1 MTANYPRAASPV
13 ELLFVEGDSPAE
25 IAEFAGALFG
35 HATEG
40 LEALSNQLAN
50 RHSLESPRDADLLSM
65 AESVTALAARAV
77 RIAEMASL
85 EAYKRLEEELRAAR
99 AEGAPAS

>member
-1 MTANYPRAASPV
+1 MTYVHPRAASPV
-13 ELLFVEGDSPAE
+13 QLIFVEGDGPAE
-25 IAEFAGALFG
+25 IAEFADALFA

-40 LEALSNQLAN
+40 LTALSRQLAN
-50 RHSLESPRDADLLSM
+50 RHSMNSPDDADLLSM
-65 AESVTALAARAV
+65 AASVTALAARAV

-85 EAYKRLEEELRAAR
+85 EAYKRLEEELRTAR